1 MGGFIRGVSWIAYL
15 VMTTEVITSCGDYS
29 TGQSTF
35 DELNTN
41 DNIIIVDSIP
51 LTHSIVYWFCIDL
64 GIKGY
69 STGRVGLAKSKSDL
83 TEDYELLAISDGI
96 TDIGMVNDTLELY
109 LLEGYGLEEK
119 EIKEPDVNYMKV
131 IPDDNHQGLIIN
143 RIEGNIE
150 FPTQDIDRV
159 NKR

>member
-1 MGGFIRGVSWIAYL
+1 M
-15 VMTTEVITSCGDYS
+15 
-29 TGQSTF
+29 
-35 DELNTN
+35 
-41 DNIIIVDSIP
+41 
-51 LTHSIVYWFCIDL
+51 
-64 GIKGY
+64 
-69 STGRVGLAKSKSDL
+69 GLAKSKSDL

-109 LLEGYGLEEK
+109 LLEGYDLEEK

>member
-1 MGGFIRGVSWIAYL
+1 MDGFIRRLSWITYL
-15 VMTTEVITSCGDYS
+15 VMTSVIVTSCGDYS

-35 DELNTN
+35 DELNTI

-51 LTHSIVYWFCIDL
+51 LSQSIAYWFCIDL

-83 TEDYELLAISDGI
+83 IEDYELLAISDGI
-96 TDIGMVNDTLELY
+96 TNIEVVNDTLNLY
-109 LLEGYGLEEK
+109 LLEGYDLEEK
-119 EIKEPDVNYMKV
+119 EIKEPDVNYMK
-131 IPDDNHQGLIIN
+131 IILDNNHKGLIIN

-150 FPTQDIDRV
+150 FPTQDLDRV